1 MSTKAATS
9 ASDKDLWGAYI
20 MALDDVTDRLHRIT
34 HALEEESV
42 PYAVVGGQAVALWV
56 ATKEPAAVRT
66 TKDVD
71 LLIRRG
77 DLPQARAAALSV
89 GMDYFEVMGVGM
101 FLDRKDPN
109 PRHAVHLVWA
119 GEKVRPEYELPS
131 PAIDQ
136 RQPLSGIHTVSLPGL
151 VLMKLI
157 SNRDQD
163 RVHLRDMIEVG
174 LVGRDILSHASS
186 LVGRALR
193 GLAVRVGTL
202 KSLTNRPP
210 PSGAFLRPSRSSA
223 HSQNPAAPGRC

>member
-1 MSTKAATS
+1 MSTKAAI

-34 HALEEESV
+34 RALEEASV

-56 ATKEPAAVRT
+56 ATREPAAVRT

-71 LLIRRG
+71 LLIRRS

-101 FLDRKDPN
+101 FLERKDPN

-131 PAIDQ
+131 PAIEQ
-136 RQPLSGIHTVSLPGL
+136 RQSLSGIHTVSLPGL
-151 VLMKLI
+151 VLMKLM

-163 RVHLRDMIEVG
+163 RVHLRDLIEAG
-174 LVGRDILSHASS
+174 LVGRDILSQVPPLLAERFEALLSES
-186 LVGRALR
+186 GR
-193 GLAVRVGTL
+193 
-202 KSLTNRPP
+202 
-210 PSGAFLRPSRSSA
+210 
-223 HSQNPAAPGRC
+223 